1 MRLTYKNNFAGYF
14 KFYYNIVGNR
24 LLVYLALGIV
34 ISFLDGIGLSMF
46 IPLLQAVNKNGG
58 QSTHGESLGQLHHLT
73 DWIQSLGFDLN
84 ITTVLTILVLTFVIK
99 GLIKFVQLSY
109 YASLK
114 MIFLKRVRYKLL
126 SNLEN
131 LSYSAYLKVDA
142 GKIQNTMTNE
152 VGRLFLTM
160 TSYFSAAQS
169 FAMLSTYIFLA
180 FISNYQ
186 FAILVCLGGVLSN
199 GIYKTLYKKTKKLSI
214 KISEKGSDFNGFL
227 IQAVHYFKYLKST
240 NQFSGYS
247 KKLKD
252 VIAKTEILNKRIGLN
267 KAIATS
273 IKEPVI
279 ITIVSLVILLQV
291 NWMGATL
298 DSIILTLL
306 LFYRALTAL
315 VSVQNDWQGFIEN
328 VGGIESI
335 SNLSAQMEEKK
346 EVVGTVHPG
355 QLKKHIQFENVSFS
369 YGSKKALDSVTIELP
384 RNKTIA
390 MVGESGSGK
399 TTVANMIAGL
409 MLPDSGSVSFDNV
422 PFKTLNL
429 NAYRSK
435 IGYISQESV
444 IFNDTIYNNITF
456 WAEPTQ
462 QNIQRFKKALKLASL
477 HEYVES
483 LPDKEQT
490 NLGDNGIL
498 ISGGQKQRISIA
510 RELFKECEILIF
522 DEATSALDSETEKII
537 QENIEKLQG
546 SYTMVLIAHRLST
559 IKGAD
564 IIYLMENGKISA
576 SGSFE
581 AMMTTSS
588 RFQRMVSLQSV

>member
-1 MRLTYKNNFAGYF
+1 MRLSYKNNFTGYF
-14 KFYYNIVGNR
+14 KFYYHIVGNR
-24 LLVYLALGIV
+24 LLVYLALSIV

-46 IPLLQAVNKNGG
+46 IPLLQAVNHNGT
-58 QSTHGESLGQLHHLT
+58 QKANEETLGQLHHLT

-84 ITTVLTILVLTFVIK
+84 ITTVLTILVGTFLIKGVIK
-99 GLIKFVQLSY
+99 FIQLSY

-126 SNLEN
+126 NNLET
-131 LSYSAYLKVDA
+131 LSYSAFLKVDA

-169 FAMLSTYIFLA
+169 FAMLATYIFLA

-240 NQFSGYS
+240 NQFAGYS

-252 VIAKTEILNKRIGLN
+252 VIAQTETLNKRIGLN
-267 KAIATS
+267 KAIAIS

-279 ITIVSLVILLQV
+279 ITIVSVVILLQV

-315 VSVQNDWQGFIEN
+315 VAVQNDWQGFIEN

-335 SNLSAQMEEKK
+335 TKLSAEMEGKR
-346 EVVGTVHPG
+346 EVLGSVQPG
-355 QLKKHIQFENVSFS
+355 QLKKHILFDNVSFS
-369 YGSKKALDSVTIELP
+369 YGSKKALDKVSIEVP
-384 RNKTIA
+384 RNQTIA
-390 MVGESGSGK
+390 LVGESGSGK

-409 MLPDSGSVSFDNV
+409 MLPESGNVSFDNI

-429 NAYRSK
+429 NLYRNK

-456 WAEPTQ
+456 WAEPTP
-462 QNIQRFKKALKLASL
+462 QNIQRFQKALQMASL
-477 HEYVES
+477 QGYVDS
-483 LPDKEQT
+483 LPEKEQT
-490 NLGDNGIL
+490 QLGDNGIL

-537 QENIEKLQG
+537 QENIDNLHG

-564 IIYLMENGKISA
+564 IIYLMENGRVSA

-581 AMMTTSS
+581 EMVHSS
-588 RFQRMVSLQSV
+588 ARFQRMVSLQSV

>member
-1 MRLTYKNNFAGYF
+1 MRLSYKNNFAGYF

-24 LLVYLALGIV
+24 LLVYLGLSIV
-34 ISFLDGIGLSMF
+34 ISFLDGMGLSMF
-46 IPLLQAVNKNGG
+46 IPLLQAVNKSGN
-58 QSTHGESLGQLHHLT
+58 QPSNQESLGQLHHLT
-73 DWIQSLGFDLN
+73 DWIQSLGFDLT
-84 ITTVLTILVLTFVIK
+84 ITTVLSILVLTFLIK
-99 GLIKFVQLSY
+99 GVIKFVQLSY

-114 MIFLKRVRYKLL
+114 MIFLKKVRYKLL
-126 SNLEN
+126 NNLEN
-131 LSYSAYLKVDA
+131 LSFSAFLKVDA

-169 FAMLSTYIFLA
+169 FAMLATYIFLA

-199 GIYKTLYKKTKKLSI
+199 GIYKTLYKRTKKLSI
-214 KISEKGSDFNGFL
+214 KISEKGSSFNSFL

-240 NQFSGYS
+240 NQFSSYS

-252 VIAKTEILNKRIGLN
+252 VIAQTEILNKRIGLN

-315 VSVQNDWQGFIEN
+315 VAVQNDWQGFIEN

-335 SNLSAQMEEKK
+335 TTVSAEMEGER
-346 EVVGTVHPG
+346 ETIGSVHPG
-355 QLKKHIQFENVSFS
+355 QLKDQVLFDNVSFS
-369 YGSKKALDSVTIELP
+369 YGSKKALDGVTISLP
-384 RNKTIA
+384 YKQTIA
-390 MVGESGSGK
+390 LVGESGSGK
-399 TTVANMIAGL
+399 TTIANMIAGL
-409 MLPDSGSVSFDNV
+409 LLPDEGTVSFDGI
-422 PFKTLNL
+422 PFKSLNL
-429 NAYRSK
+429 NQYRNK

-444 IFNDTIYNNITF
+444 IFNDSIYNNITF
-456 WAEPTQ
+456 WAEPTS
-462 QNIQRFKKALKLASL
+462 QNLHRFNKVLEMASL
-477 HEYVES
+477 KGFIQS
-483 LPDKEQT
+483 LPDKEKTQ
-490 NLGDNGIL
+490 LGDNGIL

-510 RELFKECEILIF
+510 RELYKECEILIF
-522 DEATSALDSETEKII
+522 DEATSALDSETERVI

-564 IIYLMENGKISA
+564 VIYLLENGKLSA

-581 AMMTTSS
+581 EMMSS
-588 RFQRMVSLQSV
+588 STRFKRMVSLQSV